1 MANNTA
7 QPTQEY
13 TLEVDSE
20 LRFEIEKPDTKVSV
34 EVGQKLSNRMEIY
47 KIL

>member
-1 MANNTA
+1 MANNTP

-20 LRFEIEKPDTKVSV
+20 LRFEIEKVDTKVSV
-34 EVGQKLSNRMEIY
+34 EVSKNKQKKNANLHN
-47 KIL
+47 L